1 MYVLVNYIG
10 CLKKYKNCLFK
21 FILYFYL
28 EELFRK
34 LDFVIFDFLDKS
46 ENKVEDMISIL
57 ENIYINY
64 ILRID
69 DDNLLVI
76 KKKVFGGDVLIN
88 ERVYLV
94 QFVMLNGQIDFERF
108 VGVVYRLE
116 GLY

>member
-46 ENKVEDMISIL
+46 IL

-76 KKKVFGGDVLIN
+76 KKKVFGGDEIN

-94 QFVMLNGQIDFERF
+94 
-108 VGVVYRLE
+108 
-116 GLY
+116 

>member
-1 MYVLVNYIG
+1 MYIFLNYIC

-108 VGVVYRLE
+108 VGVVCRLE